1 MNRSLT
7 KSGHIMDII
16 KQILIEDLD
25 TINKNEKRDGKPYF
39 NSQFIANHPYL
50 CIGMVAAYIPL
61 AILVLYAPY
70 FGVYW
75 MLGFTLLFIILGAV
89 LLFDI
94 KPVYRFEDIGVLDLR
109 VCYNGEWFVTE
120 EVSPSSIQKIL
131 DSNEVN
137 HAIKQEI
144 NRLMAL
150 KGTLSFYDIYHIAY
164 PEIPSPTQTTVMA
177 QNKAQYQ

>member
-1 MNRSLT
+1 
-7 KSGHIMDII
+7 MDII

-25 TINKNEKRDGKPYF
+25 TINKSEKRDGKPYF

-50 CIGMVAAYIPL
+50 CIGMIAAYIPL

-70 FGVYW
+70 FGLYW
-75 MLGFTLLFIILGAV
+75 MIGFTALFIMLAGV

-94 KPVYRFEDIGVLDLR
+94 KPIYRFEDIGVLDLR

-120 EVSPSSIQKIL
+120 LVSDSSIQKIL
-131 DSNEVN
+131 DSKDVN
-137 HAIKQEI
+137 SAIKQEI
-144 NRLMAL
+144 TRLMAL
-150 KGTLSFYDIYHIAY
+150 KGMLSFYDIYHIAF
-164 PEIPSPTQTTVMA
+164 PEVPTHAQAHLTT

>member
-1 MNRSLT
+1 
-7 KSGHIMDII
+7 MDII
-16 KQILIEDLD
+16 KKILIEDLD
-25 TINKNEKRDGKPYF
+25 TINKKEKRDGKPYF

-70 FGVYW
+70 FGLYW
-75 MLGFTLLFIILGAV
+75 MLGFTALFVILAAV

-120 EVSPSSIQKIL
+120 QVSDASIQKIL

-144 NRLMAL
+144 TRLLEL
-150 KGTLSFYDIYHIAY
+150 KGMLSFYDIYHITY
-164 PEIPSPTQTTVMA
+164 PEIPSQAKAPLMT

>member
-1 MNRSLT
+1 
-7 KSGHIMDII
+7 MDII
-16 KQILIEDLD
+16 KKILIEDLD
-25 TINKNEKRDGKPYF
+25 TINKSEKRDGKPYF

-70 FGVYW
+70 FGLYW
-75 MLGFTLLFIILGAV
+75 MLGFTALFIILAAV

-120 EVSPSSIQKIL
+120 KVSDTSIQKIL
-131 DSNEVN
+131 DSNDVSS
-137 HAIKQEI
+137 AIKQEI
-144 NRLMAL
+144 TRLVEL
-150 KGTLSFYDIYHIAY
+150 KGMVSFYDIYHIAY
-164 PEIPSPTQTTVMA
+164 PEVPTRVETPLMT